1 MENVTFCPKCNAEL
15 HVGDYPFC
23 PHGSGGATIARDEIP
38 GGIIVENYGPHP
50 MRFDSHSERRAYMK
64 ANGLSEREKFSP
76 KPGTD
81 IDPAG
86 IPNPKGYVDDYT
98 RRAGEAL
105 ILRQQGSGCA
115 PAAET
120 DYDPVAAGEL
130 ILFNKTVQALPK
142 SAKKLERKHGLKNWK

>member
-1 MENVTFCPKCNAEL
+1 MENAVCCEKCGQEL
-15 HVGDYPFC
+15 KIGDHPFC
-23 PHGSGGATIARDEIP
+23 PHGASNGTIARDEIP

-50 MRFDSHSERRAYMK
+50 MRFDSHSERRAYMA
-64 ANGLSEREKFSP
+64 ANGLREREKFSP

-105 ILRQQGSGCA
+105 ILRQQGSVL
-115 PAAET
+115 AEPE
-120 DYDPVAAGEL
+120 YVDPVASGEL
-130 ILFNKTVQALPK
+130 IPFNEARVLPK
-142 SAKKLERKHGLKNWK
+142 SKKKRERKYGVDW